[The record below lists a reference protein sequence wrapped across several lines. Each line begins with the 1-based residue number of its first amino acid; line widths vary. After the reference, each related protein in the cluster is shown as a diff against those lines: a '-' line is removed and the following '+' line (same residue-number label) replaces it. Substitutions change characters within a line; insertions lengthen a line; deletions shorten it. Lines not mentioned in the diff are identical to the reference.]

1 MPALKNFQGTEGLNF
16 FEQDRGF
23 QMILESILPGQE
35 RDAIFSSLYECG
47 RLAGGRWN
55 EMAAAASRHEYL
67 PKILKSD
74 RVGNPLERID
84 FGEITPRLRR
94 EVAEFGVLTKSKSEV
109 HKFATVYLLCHNG
122 EGSLSCGLSCTDG
135 LIRAIEARG
144 NAFLRET
151 YIPKLRSV
159 ETPFAGAQFVTERA
173 VGSDVGAIEA
183 SASPDGSGAWSI
195 TGEKWF
201 CSNPDEFFLVAA
213 RYDPNQAGTKGVAVF
228 MVPRVLQDGT
238 LNRLQFRKLKDKL
251 GTQSLPTAE
260 IIFDGATGYPIGE
273 PADGFKTLM
282 TYVINVSRVHNAAS
296 ACAFVHR
303 AFIEARN
310 YARQREAFGDT
321 LVNYPMIQETLI
333 TLLETAWRNRILTFR
348 LCALLDEHGLE
359 PGLEPAGP
367 GQAMWQRFLINLAK
381 YRTAVTVTEMVREAI
396 LIMGANG
403 IVEDFSVLPRLLR
416 DSMIIE
422 TWEGPHN
429 TLSLQIVR
437 DAARSDLLD
446 RWRSEVNLAL
456 NRWPPDFMTF
466 TRTRVS
472 QALVEIEGLMLGER
486 LRNHQWAEANARRL
500 VDRLGTLLEIA
511 WMGELAA
518 GMSGIDWTPALLTA
532 SARYRLLASDRAFDH
547 PILEEITRNAAA
559 LIDEI
564 PLVADVSQL

>member
-23 QMILESILPGQE
+23 QIILDSIVPSHE
-35 RDAIFSSLYECG
+35 KEAVFSSMYECG

-55 EMAAAASRHEYL
+55 EMAAVASRHEYL

-74 RVGNPLERID
+74 RVGNPLERVD

-94 EVAEFGVLTKSKSEV
+94 EVAEFGVLAKSKSEV

-122 EGSLSCGLSCTDG
+122 EASLSCGLSCTDG
-135 LIRAIEARG
+135 LVRAIEARG
-144 NAFLRET
+144 STFLRET
-151 YIPKLRSV
+151 YIPKLLSPD
-159 ETPFAGAQFVTERA
+159 TPFAGAQFVTERA
-173 VGSDVGAIEA
+173 GGSDVGAIEA
-183 SASPDGSGAWSI
+183 FASADGSEAWTI

-213 RYDPNQAGTKGVAVF
+213 RYEPDQSGTRGVAVF
-228 MVPRVLQDGT
+228 MVPRVLPDGV

-260 IIFDGATGYPIGE
+260 IIFDGAVGYPIGD

-321 LVNYPMIQETLI
+321 LVNYPMIQETLV

-348 LCALLDEHGLE
+348 LAALLDRHGF
-359 PGLEPAGP
+359 EPADP

-403 IVEDFSVLPRLLR
+403 IIEDFSVLPRLLR

-437 DAARSDLLD
+437 DATRSDLLD

-456 NRWPPDFMTF
+456 NEWPPDFLTF

-472 QALVEIEGLMLGER
+472 QALVEIESLILSER
-486 LRNHQWAEANARRL
+486 LRNRQWAEANARRL

-518 GMSGIDWTPALLTA
+518 KLSGIDWTPALLTA

-547 PILEEITRNAAA
+547 PILEELSRNAAA
-559 LIDEI
+559 LIDET